1 MPPGYSARRVAAF
14 VTPYRR
20 PLAATLAS
28 SLFATV
34 ALAVEP
40 LVLKRLFDGL
50 AAAPRFVEIGA
61 CLGVLVGLGLFRE
74 LLTAASNWLTWRT
87 RLSLHHDL
95 LESAVERLH
104 VLPVAYHK
112 DEGVG
117 ATMTRLDRGIQG
129 LLEAFN
135 QTAFSVLP
143 AIVYLGVSVSIMLDL
158 DVRLAVLVLLFAP
171 IPALIATWSAPER
184 IRRERRLLDR
194 WSRIYARFNEV
205 LTGIITVKSF
215 AMEEREKHRFL
226 DDVGDAN
233 RIVERGVGVD
243 SAVAG
248 AQSLVVLVARI
259 GALGLGSYFVAR
271 GEMTVGTVVAFLSY
285 VGGLFGP
292 VQGLSSVYKTLRTA
306 RVSADVLLEILDAHD
321 AVPDAVDAVDLPPLR
336 GSVRFEGVRFQYES
350 GRTILDGIDLE
361 VSPGEK
367 VALVGPSGAGKTTM
381 MALLQRLYDPT
392 SGRVVIDGLDL
403 KTVRQR
409 SLRKQIGVVLQDPVL
424 FDDSLE
430 NNVKYGRP
438 DATHAE
444 VEAAVHAANAT
455 DIVRR
460 LPRGYATRLGERG
473 GRLSA
478 GERQRIAIARAL
490 LKDPPVLILDEATSA
505 LDAESEHLVQ
515 CALDRLVEG
524 RSTFIV
530 AHRLS
535 TVVSADRILV
545 LRDGKI
551 AEDGDHRT
559 LMKLGGYYARLVER
573 QLGSLHH
580 AA

>member
-1 MPPGYSARRVAAF
+1 MLGFVA
-14 VTPYRR
+14 PHRR
-20 PLAATLAS
+20 PLAATLAF
-28 SLFATV
+28 SLLATSAM
-34 ALAVEP
+34 ALEP

-50 AAAPRFVEIGA
+50 ATAPKEVALLA
-61 CLGVLVGLGLFRE
+61 CLAVLVALGLARE
-74 LLTAASNWLTWRT
+74 LLVAGSNWLTWRT
-87 RLSLHHDL
+87 RLALHHDI

-112 DEGVG
+112 KEGVG

-129 LLEAFN
+129 FLEAFN
-135 QTAFSVLP
+135 QAAFTVLP
-143 AIVYLGVSVSIMLDL
+143 AIVYLGVSVVVMVDL
-158 DVRLAVLVLLFAP
+158 DARLALLVCILAP
-171 IPALIATWSAPER
+171 MPAVIATWSAPER

-226 DDVGDAN
+226 DDVESAN

-243 SAVAG
+243 SAVSA
-248 AQSLVVLVARI
+248 AQNVVVLAARLA
-259 GALGLGSYFVAR
+259 ALGLGSYLVMR
-271 GEMTVGTVVAFLSY
+271 GEITVGTVVAFLSY

-292 VQGLSSVYKTLRTA
+292 VQGLSAVYKTIRTA
-306 RVSADVLLEILDAHD
+306 RVSVDVLTEILDAHD
-321 AVPDAVDAVDLPPLR
+321 EVPDAPDAVDLPTLR
-336 GSVRFEGVRFQYES
+336 GSVRFEDVRFQYES
-350 GRTILDGIDLE
+350 GRTILDGIDLD

-367 VALVGPSGAGKTTM
+367 IALVGPSGAGKTTM

-392 SGRVVIDGLDL
+392 SGRVVIDDLDL
-403 KTVRQR
+403 RSVRQR
-409 SLRKQIGVVLQDPVL
+409 SLRRQIGVVLQEPVL
-424 FDDSLE
+424 FDDTLE
-430 NNVKYGRP
+430 NNLKYGRP

-460 LPRGYATRLGERG
+460 LSRGYATRLGERG

-478 GERQRIAIARAL
+478 GERQRVAIARAL
-490 LKDPPVLILDEATSA
+490 LKDPPVLILDEATSS

-524 RSTFIV
+524 RTTFIV

-545 LRDGKI
+545 LKDGKI
-551 AEDGDHRT
+551 AEDGDHAS
-559 LMKLGGYYARLVER
+559 LMAQGGYYARLVER
-573 QLGSLHH
+573 QLGSLRS